1 MMLLLNIKRWLSF
14 YHIFPQARSVEV
26 WELNQEDLM
35 KFIVFYVIIIQA
47 EQAKAHPW

>member
-14 YHIFPQARSVEV
+14 YYVFPQAKSVEV
-26 WELNQEDLM
+26 WELNQEYLK
-35 KFIVFYVIIIQA
+35 KFIVFYVISIQA